1 LTHTLRTSERSDFN
15 VCPQRWWWRW
25 REGLVTRGSSPQ
37 ALWFGGLVHVALAE
51 WYCGPGLKRGP
62 HPAETFAK
70 LAGDE
75 LEYVK
80 TQFDTDDEE
89 RIVKY
94 ENARYLGVA
103 MLTGYVEKYGRDE
116 HMFILQPEKTFALD
130 IPWPRQ
136 EEGRQALYEDVD
148 GQLLVRYVGTYDCTW
163 RDLRDDSVRL
173 EEHKTAKAITTT
185 HLPMDNQ
192 AGSYWAVATR
202 TLRADSLIGPKE
214 TLAGIEYNFLRK
226 ALPDDRPRDEQ
237 GYACNKPVKAD
248 YIAAINAKAGDEF
261 FSINPKL
268 SLPALEAEAL
278 KLGLT
283 VLGERSKVQP
293 PALFERHMIHRTK
306 PEQATQLKRIQ
317 DEAIH
322 MRSLRDGLLP
332 ITLAP
337 SRDHCSF
344 CSFKAMCELKE
355 RGGNWQDFKR
365 LQYRAEDPYAAHRDI
380 AD

>member
-1 LTHTLRTSERSDFN
+1 
-15 VCPQRWWWRW
+15 
-25 REGLVTRGSSPQ
+25 VTRGTPPQ
-37 ALWFGGLVHVALAE
+37 ALWFGTLVHVALAE

-62 HPAETFAK
+62 HPAETFAR
-70 LAGDE
+70 LANNE

-89 RIVKY
+89 RIAKY
-94 ENARYLGVA
+94 VTAHDLGIA
-103 MLTGYVEKYGRDE
+103 MLEGYVAEYGRDE
-116 HMFILQPEKTFALD
+116 HMHILQPEKTFAID
-130 IPWPRQ
+130 VPWPRDA
-136 EEGRQALYEDVD
+136 EGRQSLYE
-148 GQLLVRYVGTYDCTW
+148 GTAGELLIRYVGTYDCTW
-163 RDLRDDSVRL
+163 RDLRDDSIRL
-173 EEHKTAKAITTT
+173 EEHKTAKAITTG

-202 TLRADSLIGPKE
+202 TLRNDGLIGPKE

-226 ALPDDRPRDEQ
+226 SLPDDRPRDAE
-237 GYACNKPVKAD
+237 GYACNKPIKAD
-248 YIAAINAKAGDEF
+248 YIAAINAAAGDEF

-268 SLPALEAEAL
+268 SLAALEAEAV

-293 PALFERHMIHRTK
+293 PALFERVMVHRTK
-306 PEQATQLKRIQ
+306 AEQATQLRRIQ

-322 MRSLRDGLLP
+322 MRALRDGLLP
-332 ITLAP
+332 LTLAP
-337 SRDHCSF
+337 SRDHCGF
-344 CSFKAMCELKE
+344 CSFKSMCELKE
-355 RGGNWQDFKR
+355 RGGNWEDFKR